1 MMNWKLL
8 ILNLIPLIILI
19 PSFVLR
25 FSSVEPF
32 HRGYFCLDTSIQ
44 YPYVEHQTVPSY
56 LCLLIW
62 MILAVFH
69 FTMSCIKNQTW
80 KMLMQGVYK
89 FLLGFSLCL
98 LVTDVSKFSLGR
110 LRPYFMAVCNPDLDS
125 VCYHDHIGEP
135 EYDEN
140 GTYFYPDIHYQRYVD
155 EVDTCTTLDR
165 NVLKEA
171 RLSFVSG
178 HASTSFYAAVFLTI
192 FMNSY
197 ITEWSVRILLQ
208 IAHILLAIWIS
219 ITRITDY
226 MHHPED
232 VVFGCIL
239 GIFTALLVHRYSKK
253 DENKV
258 HEYEMKTINEDDTV
272 NTSMTHSPD
281 N

>member
-1 MMNWKLL
+1 MNWKLL
-8 ILNLIPLIILI
+8 ILNLVPLIILI
-19 PSFVLR
+19 PSIVLR

-44 YPYVEHQTVPSY
+44 YPYVEHQTIPSY

-62 MILAVFH
+62 IILGVFH
-69 FTMSCIKNQTW
+69 FTMSFITHRSW

-110 LRPYFMAVCNPDLDS
+110 LRPYFMAVCNPNLDF
-125 VCYHDHIGEP
+125 VCYDHQIEEP

-140 GTYFYPDIHYQRYVD
+140 GTYFYPEIHHQRYVD

-208 IAHILLAIWIS
+208 ITHILLAIWIS

-258 HEYEMKTINEDDTV
+258 DEYEMKTVNEEDNV
-272 NTSMTHSPD
+272 NARMTCSPD

>member
-1 MMNWKLL
+1 MNWKLL
-8 ILNLIPLIILI
+8 ILNLVPLIILI
-19 PSFVLR
+19 PSIVLR

-44 YPYVEHQTVPSY
+44 YPYVEHQTIPSY

-62 MILAVFH
+62 IILAVFH
-69 FTMSCIKNQTW
+69 FTMSFITHRSW

-110 LRPYFMAVCNPDLDS
+110 LRPYFMAVCNPNLDF
-125 VCYHDHIGEP
+125 VCYDHQIEEP

-140 GTYFYPDIHYQRYVD
+140 GTYFYPEIHHQRYVD

-208 IAHILLAIWIS
+208 ITHILLAIWIS

-258 HEYEMKTINEDDTV
+258 DEYEMKTVNEEDNV
-272 NTSMTHSPD
+272 NARMTCSPD
-281 N
+281 S

>member
-1 MMNWKLL
+1 MNWKLV
-8 ILNLIPLIILI
+8 ILNLVPLIILI
-19 PSFVLR
+19 PSIVLR

-44 YPYVEHQTVPSY
+44 YPYVEHQTIPSY

-62 MILAVFH
+62 IILGVFH
-69 FTMSCIKNQTW
+69 FTMSFITHRSW

-110 LRPYFMAVCNPDLDS
+110 LRPYFMAVCNPNLNF
-125 VCYHDHIGEP
+125 VCYDHQIEEP

-140 GTYFYPDIHYQRYVD
+140 GTYFYPEIHHQRYVD

-208 IAHILLAIWIS
+208 ITHILLAIWIS

-258 HEYEMKTINEDDTV
+258 DEYEMKTVNEEDNV
-272 NTSMTHSPD
+272 NARMTCSPD

>member
-1 MMNWKLL
+1 MAC
-8 ILNLIPLIILI
+8 IT
-19 PSFVLR
+19 
-25 FSSVEPF
+25 
-32 HRGYFCLDTSIQ
+32 HRSR
-44 YPYVEHQTVPSY
+44 
-56 LCLLIW
+56 
-62 MILAVFH
+62 
-69 FTMSCIKNQTW
+69 

-110 LRPYFMAVCNPDLDS
+110 LRPYFMAVCNPNLDF
-125 VCYHDHIGEP
+125 VCYDHQIEEP

-140 GTYFYPDIHYQRYVD
+140 GTYFYPEIHHQRYVD
-155 EVDTCTTLDR
+155 EVDTCTTLDK

-197 ITEWSVRILLQ
+197 ITEWNVKILLQ

>member
-1 MMNWKLL
+1 MMNWKFLM
-8 ILNLIPLIILI
+8 LNLIPLIILI

-25 FSSVEPF
+25 FSSVEPI
-32 HRGYFCLDTSIQ
+32 HRGFFCLDTSIQ

-62 MILAVFH
+62 IILSVFH
-69 FTMSCIKNQTW
+69 FTIACMKNRTW
-80 KMLMQGVYK
+80 KMLIQGAYK
-89 FLLGFSLCL
+89 FFLGFSLCL
-98 LVTDVSKFSLGR
+98 LVTDVTKFSLGR
-110 LRPYFMAVCNPDLDS
+110 LRPYFMAVCNPDSDL
-125 VCYHDHIGEP
+125 VCYHDQIGEP

-140 GTYFYPDIHYQRYVD
+140 GTYYYPEIHHQRYVD
-155 EVDTCTTLDR
+155 EGDICTTLDK

-178 HASTSFYAAVFLTI
+178 HTSTSFYAAVFLII

-232 VVFGCIL
+232 VVFGCML
-239 GIFTALLVHRYSKK
+239 GIFTAILVHKYSKK

-258 HEYEMKTINEDDTV
+258 DEYEMKTVNEDDNV
-272 NTSMTHSPD
+272 NARMTCSS
-281 N
+281 NT

>member
-1 MMNWKLL
+1 MNWKLV
-8 ILNLIPLIILI
+8 ILNLVPLIILI
-19 PSFVLR
+19 PSIVLR

-44 YPYVEHQTVPSY
+44 YPYVEHQTIPSY

-62 MILAVFH
+62 IILAVFH
-69 FTMSCIKNQTW
+69 FTMSFITHRSW

-110 LRPYFMAVCNPDLDS
+110 LRPYFMAVCNPNLDF
-125 VCYHDHIGEP
+125 VCYDHQIEEP

-140 GTYFYPDIHYQRYVD
+140 GTYFYPEIHHQRYVD

-208 IAHILLAIWIS
+208 ITHILLAIWIS

-258 HEYEMKTINEDDTV
+258 DEYEMKTVNEEDNV
-272 NTSMTHSPD
+272 NARMTCSPD

>member
-1 MMNWKLL
+1 MNWKLV
-8 ILNLIPLIILI
+8 ILNLVPLIILI
-19 PSFVLR
+19 PSIVLR

-62 MILAVFH
+62 IILGVFH
-69 FTMSCIKNQTW
+69 FTMSFITHRSW

-110 LRPYFMAVCNPDLDS
+110 LRPYFMAVCNPNLDF
-125 VCYHDHIGEP
+125 VCYDHQIEEP

-140 GTYFYPDIHYQRYVD
+140 GTYFYPEIHHQRYVD

-178 HASTSFYAAVFLTI
+178 HASTSFYAAVFLSI

-208 IAHILLAIWIS
+208 ITHILLAIWIS

-258 HEYEMKTINEDDTV
+258 DEYEMKTVNEEDNV
-272 NTSMTHSPD
+272 NARMTCSPD

>member
-1 MMNWKLL
+1 MNWKLL
-8 ILNLIPLIILI
+8 ILILVPFIILI

-44 YPYVEHQTVPSY
+44 YPYVEHQKIPSY

-62 MILAVFH
+62 IILGVFH
-69 FTMSCIKNQTW
+69 FTMSCITHRSS

-89 FLLGFSLCL
+89 FIFGFALCL
-98 LVTDVSKFSLGR
+98 LVTDVTKFSLGR
-110 LRPYFMAVCNPDLDS
+110 LRPYFMTVCNPDLDF
-125 VCYHDHIGEP
+125 VCYHHDVGEL
-135 EYDEN
+135 EYDDN
-140 GTYFYPDIHYQRYVD
+140 GTYFYYPEIHHQRYVD
-155 EVDTCTTLDR
+155 EVDTCTTLDK

-178 HASTSFYAAVFLTI
+178 HASTSFYAAVFLII

-258 HEYEMKTINEDDTV
+258 AEYEMKTVNEEDNVNARMTCSSDT
-272 NTSMTHSPD
+272 
-281 N
+281 

>member
-1 MMNWKLL
+1 MNWKLL
-8 ILNLIPLIILI
+8 ILNLVPLIILI
-19 PSFVLR
+19 PSIVLR

-62 MILAVFH
+62 IILGVFH
-69 FTMSCIKNQTW
+69 FTMSFITHRSW

-110 LRPYFMAVCNPDLDS
+110 LRPYFMAVCNPNLDF
-125 VCYHDHIGEP
+125 VCYDHQIEES

-140 GTYFYPDIHYQRYVD
+140 GTYFYPEIHHQRYVD

-208 IAHILLAIWIS
+208 ITHILLAIWIS

>member
-1 MMNWKLL
+1 M
-8 ILNLIPLIILI
+8 LNLIPLIILI

-62 MILAVFH
+62 IILAVFH
-69 FTMSCIKNQTW
+69 FTMSCIKNRTW
-80 KMLMQGVYK
+80 KVLMQGVYK

-110 LRPYFMAVCNPDLDS
+110 LRPYFMTVCNPDLDF

-140 GTYFYPDIHYQRYVD
+140 GTYFYPEIHHQRYVD

-178 HASTSFYAAVFLTI
+178 HASTSFYAAVFLII

-258 HEYEMKTINEDDTV
+258 DEYEMKTVNEEDNVNAKMTCSSDT
-272 NTSMTHSPD
+272 
-281 N
+281 

>member
-1 MMNWKLL
+1 MNWKLV
-8 ILNLIPLIILI
+8 ILNLVPLIILI
-19 PSFVLR
+19 PSIVLR

-44 YPYVEHQTVPSY
+44 YPYVEHQTIPSY

-62 MILAVFH
+62 IILGVFH
-69 FTMSCIKNQTW
+69 FTMSFITHRSW

-110 LRPYFMAVCNPDLDS
+110 LRPYFMAVCNPNLDF
-125 VCYHDHIGEP
+125 VCYDHQIEEP

-140 GTYFYPDIHYQRYVD
+140 GTYFYPEIHHQRYVD
-155 EVDTCTTLDR
+155 EVDTCTTLDK

-208 IAHILLAIWIS
+208 ITHILLAIWIS

-258 HEYEMKTINEDDTV
+258 DEYEMKTVNEEDNV
-272 NTSMTHSPD
+272 NARMTCSPD

>member
-1 MMNWKLL
+1 MNWKLV
-8 ILNLIPLIILI
+8 ILNLVPLIILI
-19 PSFVLR
+19 PSIVLR

-62 MILAVFH
+62 IILGVFH
-69 FTMSCIKNQTW
+69 FTMSFITHRSW

-110 LRPYFMAVCNPDLDS
+110 LRPYFMAVCNPNLDF
-125 VCYHDHIGEP
+125 VCYDHQIEEP

-140 GTYFYPDIHYQRYVD
+140 GTYFYPEIHHQRYVD

-208 IAHILLAIWIS
+208 ITHILLAIWIS

-258 HEYEMKTINEDDTV
+258 DEYEMKTVNEEDNV
-272 NTSMTHSPD
+272 NARMTCSPD